1 MQEPLRKFCAV
12 VVDAVRSDV
21 ACEPRSVR
29 PTVLRNAVPMRE
41 SENWSLVTIQS
52 VSQRQIEP
60 ASMASVGDAEPLGHS
75 DHIIPWFR
83 E

>member
-1 MQEPLRKFCAV
+1 MQEPLRKFCAA

-21 ACEPRSVR
+21 AREPRSVR
-29 PTVLRNAVPMRE
+29 PTVRE

-52 VSQRQIEP
+52 VSQRQIER
-60 ASMASVGDAEPLGHS
+60 ASMASVGAAERLGHS